1 MGVDGVGISVQ
12 DPGDLRGGV
21 SFIIM
26 KVNDLPVGPG
36 QCPHRLHHRQP
47 IRRHAGQVVGQLGQG
62 DGFASEEAFEQ
73 ILAGVHRYPDEPGFF
88 VFGAVEALLP
98 EGVFEENGLE
108 NIFRVG
114 VVFQVDTAQP
124 QDHVGICFN
133 GSVYLLFRSHSPS
146 FPRIVPYNDNTIQ
159 NAESIQDSA

>member
-1 MGVDGVGISVQ
+1 MGVDGVGILFQ
-12 DPGDLRGGV
+12 DPGNFRGGI

-26 KVNDLPVGPG
+26 KIYDLPVGPG
-36 QCPHRLHHRQP
+36 QCPNRFHHRQP
-47 IRRHAGQVVGQLGQG
+47 FRGHAGQVAGQVRQG
-62 DGFASEEAFEQ
+62 DGFASEEALEQ
-73 ILAGVHRYPDEPGFF
+73 ILAGVHRHPDEPGFF

-98 EGVFEENGLE
+98 EGVFQKDGLE

-114 VVFQVDTAQP
+114 VVFQVDAAQP

-133 GSVYLLFRSHSPS
+133 GGVYLLFRSHSPS